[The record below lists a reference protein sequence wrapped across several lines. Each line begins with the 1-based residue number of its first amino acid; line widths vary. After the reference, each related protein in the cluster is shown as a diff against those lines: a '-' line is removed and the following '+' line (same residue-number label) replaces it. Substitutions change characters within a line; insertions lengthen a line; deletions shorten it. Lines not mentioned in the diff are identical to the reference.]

1 MRSRPVAERGFV
13 LLQVL
18 VVLSL
23 LSAWVGMALAQGVES
38 ARRAQLARERLRVR
52 LASVS
57 GVAQLDEPPT
67 LSLLCLA
74 SPQGAQHRV
83 VTDPSGIRTEARWRH
98 IGGGVVLAELDAIG
112 PTAGRV
118 RTLAWLLPDSLER
131 RPTGLLCPG
140 STLRPLGSGALFPR
154 PGE

>member
-1 MRSRPVAERGFV
+1 MRMRLVAERGFV

-23 LSAWVGMALAQGVES
+23 LSAWVGMSLAQGVEA

-57 GVAQLDEPPT
+57 GVARLEEPPA

-74 SPQGAQHRV
+74 TPQAAQHRV

-98 IGGGVVLAELDAIG
+98 IGGGVVLAELDVTG
-112 PTAGRV
+112 PNAGRARAV
-118 RTLAWLLPDSLER
+118 AWLTPDSIEST
-131 RPTGLLCPG
+131 PAGLRCPG
-140 STLRPLGSGALFPR
+140 STLRPLGAAAIFPR

>member
-1 MRSRPVAERGFV
+1 MHMRLVAERGFV

-23 LSAWVGMALAQGVES
+23 LSAWVGMSLAQGVES

-52 LASVS
+52 LASIS
-57 GVAQLDEPPT
+57 GVAQLEEPPA

-74 SPQGAQHRV
+74 SPQAAQHRV

-98 IGGGVVLAELDAIG
+98 IGGGVVLAELDAVG
-112 PTAGRV
+112 PTEGRV